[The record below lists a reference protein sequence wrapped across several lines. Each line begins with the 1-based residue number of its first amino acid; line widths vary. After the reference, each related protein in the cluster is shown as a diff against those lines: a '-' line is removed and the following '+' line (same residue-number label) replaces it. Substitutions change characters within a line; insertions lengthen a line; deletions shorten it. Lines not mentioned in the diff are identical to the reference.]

1 MEYQEHLNTVN
12 GGKRRKFQTFFRF
25 REYFKERGEQYGAV
39 WGNIAPFPFGSLIAK
54 QLRGPIWSNMVQYG
68 K

>member
-1 MEYQEHLNTVN
+1 MQPALSMVQEQP
-12 GGKRRKFQTFFRF
+12 GG
-25 REYFKERGEQYGAV
+25 EYFKERGEQYGAV
-39 WGNIAPFPFGSLIAK
+39 WGNVAPFPFGSLIAK

>member
-1 MEYQEHLNTVN
+1 MGE
-12 GGKRRKFQTFFRF
+12 G
-25 REYFKERGEQYGAV
+25 EYFKERGEQYGAV
-39 WGNIAPFPFGSLIAK
+39 WGNVAPFPFGSLIAK